1 MPADGSKTCSAAHL
15 TLRRHDIRGRGAGPG
30 GGPRRGLLIA
40 VSEGGNHTKVQLGD
54 RRAVL
59 PRHPKDLKPGT
70 FHAILKQLGLTA
82 ADLED

>member
-1 MPADGSKTCSAAHL
+1 MKPADL
-15 TLRRHDIRGRGAGPG
+15 LRRINRFAT
-30 GGPRRGLLIA
+30 RRGVLIA